1 MAEEPNLGDILDET
15 RDFSEKESLSPKQYE
30 EIKDA
35 VHSDIFKNIARAERA
50 YFILGKYDDGE
61 RERRLEDVRDQ
72 LKARDGSF
80 AYLMKDVPEAWE
92 FWPTKFRI
100 LANRATWIVPVLEDT
115 DGSHEWELGRIDG
128 PEYRP
133 KVYILK
139 RVYDSEEKE
148 RKLFDA
154 LPADF
159 IKILDRNDRVFKWET
174 EADLEDAVEQLP

>member
-1 MAEEPNLGDILDET
+1 MDV
-15 RDFSEKESLSPKQYE
+15 SEKESLSPHEYE
-30 EIKDA
+30 AIKNA
-35 VHSDIFKNIARAERA
+35 VHSDIFQRIARAERG
-50 YFILGKYDDGE
+50 YFVLGKYDDGE
-61 RERRLEDVRDQ
+61 REQRLADVRDK
-72 LKARDGSF
+72 LNERDGSV

-139 RVYDSEEKE
+139 RVYESDEME
-148 RKLFDA
+148 RERFDA

-159 IKILDRNDRVFKWET
+159 IKILDRNDRVFTWET
-174 EADLEDAVEQLP
+174 DVDLEEAVQKLP